1 MNSELPELTR
11 LILQAVSKDHTPFE
25 SLIAKLSSTE
35 NPAVDV
41 LDDLVEHL
49 LTLIRGGFVVAYLL
63 HAEPPFITPA
73 LASPATIH
81 NLWFLTTQEGQR
93 HLSALRGADC
103 QDIGVEASDTIR
115 CSPPV
120 LFGLMEEPTNL
131 STFGM
136 LRQQRFE
143 PQRQTDHRQGFGS
156 LIRSGF
162 LSLRTF

>member
-1 MNSELPELTR
+1 MMKIELPELTR

-35 NPAVDV
+35 HLAADA
-41 LDDLVEHL
+41 LDDVVEHL

-93 HLSALRGADC
+93 HLSALRDADR
-103 QDIGVEASDTIR
+103 QGIGIEAPDSIR

-120 LFGLMEEPTNL
+120 LFEIDGGAHELVHIRNAPPTA
-131 STFGM
+131 F
-136 LRQQRFE
+136 
-143 PQRQTDHRQGFGS
+143 
-156 LIRSGF
+156 
-162 LSLRTF
+162 RTSMPDRP